1 MGFLSASSNLEAHP
15 SNFDQIKQQQMSR
28 SSTALRGGEGAGG
41 GGLVSGERKRM
52 KREKTTWRRRR
63 RAVEQSPLCTILR
76 KNWRSKRAVL
86 LMPVIKMGAGRVEMG
101 LVCEME
107 AHTHI
112 HIHTPLKKKRPRFR
126 FKSFHGRFLFSF
138 YSHEY
143 TDTIII
149 FSEIRGLFD

>member
-1 MGFLSASSNLEAHP
+1 
-15 SNFDQIKQQQMSR
+15 
-28 SSTALRGGEGAGG
+28 
-41 GGLVSGERKRM
+41 
-52 KREKTTWRRRR
+52 
-63 RAVEQSPLCTILR
+63 
-76 KNWRSKRAVL
+76 
-86 LMPVIKMGAGRVEMG
+86 MGAGRVEMG